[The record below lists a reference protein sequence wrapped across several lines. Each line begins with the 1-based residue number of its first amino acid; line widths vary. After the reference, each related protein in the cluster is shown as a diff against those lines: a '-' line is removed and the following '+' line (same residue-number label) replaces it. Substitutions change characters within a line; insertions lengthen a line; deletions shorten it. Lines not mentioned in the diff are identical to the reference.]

1 MAFDLRSLR
10 YLLFKGFFPLGPYV
24 FWSKLVETT
33 RNWSKKPGRIRFHSI
48 NSPTINHQL
57 PGGSAKTFFGYRSLP

>member
-24 FWSKLVETT
+24 FWSKLVEIG
-33 RNWSKKPGRIRFHSI
+33 RNHSKLVEKTWADSVHSI

-57 PGGSAKTFFGYRSLP
+57 PGA